1 MDTLAN
7 PEHTADSVD
16 PTRRMVVA
24 AFAGAAALAGC
35 SDIESAN
42 ANDAKKGEKEEVFN
56 AYNRVKSFTNGEMDG
71 TPWVAKKTGNFDL
84 EDPIDNRLA
93 RLKMTNSLIGKR
105 TYIPMI
111 TRLVVGREQFPGGV
125 VLGAAGMF
133 TWQLQEPDPAEFG
146 DLPEGTALMRSMF
159 TTAYL
164 DPETMEPVDTLTN
177 PVNGKTMTIED
188 YIFVENFLSFPKG
201 GSRFVEERQ
210 FSDDDPDKPKKSLI
224 KAWGDELV
232 LFAGGTYSKPG
243 KHQPRFTENMWR
255 CDKNAVMDPDQTL
268 IETAYSF
275 IGANK
280 AYEKPW
286 MGYGVD
292 DKDMLF
298 SLAIGK
304 KVHSPEDIPDFHK
317 RVLVEKHPDR
327 V

>member
-1 MDTLAN
+1 MDPKMPAETQT
-7 PEHTADSVD
+7 PGVD
-16 PTRRMVVA
+16 PLRRMIVG

-35 SDIESAN
+35 SEIKSAQ
-42 ANDAKKGEKEEVFN
+42 ADDDKTGEGEEVFN
-56 AYNRVKSFTNGEMDG
+56 AYNRVKSFTKGEMDAA
-71 TPWVAKKTGNFDL
+71 PWVAKKTGNFDL
-84 EDPIDNRLA
+84 DDPIDNRLA
-93 RLKMTNSLIGKR
+93 RLKMTNSLIGRR

-111 TRLVVGREQFPGGV
+111 TRLVVGRDQLPGGV

-133 TWQLQEPDPAEFG
+133 TWQLQEPDPEEFG
-146 DLPEGTALMRSMF
+146 DMPDGTAVMRSMF
-159 TTAYL
+159 TTVYP
-164 DPETMEPVDTLTN
+164 DTMEPVDSLKN
-177 PVNGKTMTIED
+177 PVNGKTMKLED
-188 YIFVENFLSFPKG
+188 YIFVENFLTFPKG

-210 FSDDDPDKPKKSLI
+210 FSDDDPDKPKMSLI
-224 KAWGDELV
+224 KEWGDELV

-255 CDKNAVMDPDQTL
+255 CDKKAVQDPDQTL

-280 AYEKPW
+280 AFEKPW
-286 MGYGVD
+286 MGYSMD
-292 DKDMLF
+292 DNDMLF

-317 RVLVEKHPDR
+317 RVLVESHPDR